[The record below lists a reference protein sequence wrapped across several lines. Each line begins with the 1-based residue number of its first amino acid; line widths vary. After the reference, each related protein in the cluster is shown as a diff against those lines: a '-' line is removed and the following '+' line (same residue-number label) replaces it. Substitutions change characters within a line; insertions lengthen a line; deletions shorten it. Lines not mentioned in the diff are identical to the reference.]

1 MTDTIVLGCGYV
13 GLRLAR
19 RCLARGERVTG
30 VVRSQDGLDRLARAG
45 IPGARLDLATEGLG
59 ELPVAGTRLFHL
71 APPPDTGTEDA
82 HTRRLVESFART
94 GHPARILYISTTGVY
109 GDCDGR
115 WVDETW
121 PASPTTDRSRRR
133 WDAEQCLARWS
144 AETGGELV
152 ILRVAGIYGPERL
165 PLERIRLGVPLVRP
179 QEAPFTNRIHVD
191 DLVSLCLAAMDRGT
205 NGSLYNAC
213 DGNPS
218 TMADYFLRVAD
229 AAGLPHP
236 PLIPMTEAAQH
247 LSSGMLSYMAESR
260 RLANDKL
267 RQELSL
273 ELRYPTLDEG
283 LRAIFGNPD
292 QT

>member
-13 GLRLAR
+13 GMRLAR
-19 RCLARGERVTG
+19 QCLARGERVTG
-30 VVRSQDGLDRLARAG
+30 VVRSQDGLDRLDRAG
-45 IPGARLDLATEGLG
+45 IPGVRLDLATEGLG
-59 ELPVAGTRLFHL
+59 QLPAAGARLFHL

-94 GHPARILYISTTGVY
+94 GDPARILYISTTGVY

-115 WVDETW
+115 WVVETW

-133 WDAEQCLARWS
+133 WDAEQCLTRWS
-144 AETGGELV
+144 AQSGGELV
-152 ILRVAGIYGPERL
+152 VLRVAGIYGPERL

-179 QEAPFTNRIHVD
+179 EEAPFTNRIHVD
-191 DLVSLCLAAMDRGT
+191 DLVGLCLAAMDRGSD
-205 NGSLYNAC
+205 GGVYNAC

-218 TMADYFLRVAD
+218 TMTDYFLRVAD

-236 PLIPMTEAAQH
+236 PLIPMAEAAQH

-267 RQELSL
+267 RRELDL
-273 ELRYPTLDEG
+273 DLHYPTLDDG
-283 LRAIFGNPD
+283 LRAIFGA
-292 QT
+292 